1 MSEPVQRNI
10 EDLEDRHFA
19 FFPAIANIPHNEW
32 VLRESKWSEV
42 LVANCRTGEEIW
54 IPRRYIGEVGAV
66 EDPITIVGLTK
77 PLEYKAGAV
86 WPHERRV
93 LKMPQ
98 SVAPR
103 QPTAGGQAAEV
114 RPPTFLER
122 LKSEPEMKV
131 GRLVALV
138 VAGGLLV
145 MLAMVG
151 ITLRP
156 VKFKGIEQY
165 DLALTGED
173 DYYAVVRRLGPPTE
187 DRWRE
192 GAGEM
197 QYRLMR
203 YKDKGITVILM
214 GMDRETA
221 RYIGALNEEGKPVHS
236 VRLPTGGDTLP
247 LLRRLPKM

>member
-1 MSEPVQRNI
+1 MPEPDALTI
-10 EDLEDRHFA
+10 EDLGERHFA

-32 VLRESKWSEV
+32 VVRESKWSEV

-54 IPRRYIGEVGAV
+54 IPRRYIGEIAAV

-93 LKMPQ
+93 VKMPQ
-98 SVAPR
+98 ATAPSR
-103 QPTAGGQAAEV
+103 ASSTAQGGEV
-114 RPPTFLER
+114 KPPSFMES
-122 LKSEPEMKV
+122 LKAGPELKV
-131 GRLVALV
+131 GKLVAGV

-145 MLAMVG
+145 LLIIVG
-151 ITLRP
+151 ITFRP
-156 VKFKGIEQY
+156 VRFKGIEQY

-173 DYYAVVRRLGPPTE
+173 DYHAVVRRLGPPTE

-192 GAGEM
+192 ATGEM
-197 QYRLMR
+197 QYRLLH
-203 YKDKGITVILM
+203 YKDKGFTVILM
-214 GMDRETA
+214 GTDRDTA
-221 RYIGALNEEGKPVHS
+221 RYIGAINEQGKPVHS

-247 LLRRLPKM
+247 LLRRLPKP